1 MVTIVLHLGNNRMG
15 ETREGAPAMGYY
27 QGDTPEF
34 GADIIL
40 QSIREGGGEYFANDR
55 LKAMARR

>member
-1 MVTIVLHLGNNRMG
+1 MG
-15 ETREGAPAMGYY
+15 ETREGAPAMGYS

-55 LKAMARR
+55 LKAMAGH